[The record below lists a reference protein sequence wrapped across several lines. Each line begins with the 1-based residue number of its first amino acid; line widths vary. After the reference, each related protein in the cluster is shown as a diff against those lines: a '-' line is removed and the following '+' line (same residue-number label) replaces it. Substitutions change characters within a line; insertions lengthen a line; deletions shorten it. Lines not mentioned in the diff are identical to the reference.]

1 MEKVKATIMR
11 VKEPS
16 TTIIFIRHGSTD
28 FPEDQVYKGDD
39 GPQLNRDGQVLAQ
52 RLGDWIKGENI
63 AAVLVSPSKRTIE
76 TATPIVTSLN
86 LEYKIMNELK
96 ERDFGIWEG
105 LTFSEIESQ
114 YPEGLKKWKED
125 PISYTPEGGESI
137 IDLQKRVNNIV
148 QEVISGHKGKKVVVV
163 AHMGPIR
170 VAVSLAL
177 QIPLINYRHLQI
189 HPCSATRIDYG
200 ITAANLIYLGALPG
214 GNRP

>member
-1 MEKVKATIMR
+1 MR

-16 TTIIFIRHGSTD
+16 TSIIFVRHGSTD
-28 FPEDQVYKGDD
+28 FPEDQVYKGDN
-39 GPQLNRDGQVLAQ
+39 GPHLNTDGQMQAQ
-52 RLGDWIKGENI
+52 RLGEWIKGDSI
-63 AAVLVSPSKRTIE
+63 TAVLVSPSRRTLE
-76 TATPIVTSLN
+76 TANPIVKSLS
-86 LEYKIMNELK
+86 LEYKIMDELK

-105 LTFSEIESQ
+105 LTFGEIESQ

-137 IDLQKRVNNIV
+137 IDLQKRVNNVV
-148 QEVISGHKGKKVVVV
+148 QGVVQQFKGKKIVLV

-170 VAVSLAL
+170 VAISLAL
-177 QIPLINYRHLQI
+177 QIPLTNYRHVQI
-189 HPCSATRIDYG
+189 HPGSATRIDYG